1 MSQIDTKGMK
11 VAELSESQL
20 KSLQD
25 VEKNINHGHNN
36 SEVYLLAV
44 TR

>member
-1 MSQIDTKGMK
+1 MSQIDTKGMQ
-11 VAELSESQL
+11 VAEISESQL

-25 VEKNINHGHNN
+25 TEKHLNN
-36 SEVYLLAV
+36 GRKESEIYLLAV